1 MGAGKDRVD
10 SPNARRSCEE
20 QFTQYVSAFLV
31 LTSLISGRIN
41 SYLFFLCSPFISQL
55 LIVAN
60 QWVLRYGYVKFGRV
74 DPFHPLWA

>member
-41 SYLFFLCSPFISQL
+41 SYLFSFFPIYFSI
-55 LIVAN
+55 AY
-60 QWVLRYGYVKFGRV
+60 RG
-74 DPFHPLWA
+74 